1 MFVRGRDDTTG
12 LPIGVLLTGQRFR
25 EDLCL
30 DAAEA
35 VEGRLRVAC
44 LDLTDNARPTSDN
57 RIYCENRVPRINL
70 DPLQSRGLPGRE
82 SANRGTMRCK

>member
-57 RIYCENRVPRINL
+57 RIYCENLFHGSTLIL
-70 DPLQSRGLPGRE
+70 CKTGGYG
-82 SANRGTMRCK
+82 ATNR

>member
-1 MFVRGRDDTTG
+1 VPAGRDNATG

-35 VEGRLRVAC
+35 VEARLGLQTPIDPVA
-44 LDLTDNARPTSDN
+44 
-57 RIYCENRVPRINL
+57 
-70 DPLQSRGLPGRE
+70 
-82 SANRGTMRCK
+82 